1 MFEVVL
7 AYGPSVLVDAHDYE
21 IDADGDLVFWNDMDD
36 GSVEECG
43 RFVAGSFVGV
53 HTVEVEDDEEVE
65 EVDAE

>member
-7 AYGPSVLVDAHDYE
+7 RFDENVLVDAHDYE
-21 IDADGDLVFWNDMDD
+21 FDEDGDLVFYNEMED

-43 RFVAGSFVGV
+43 RFNGGDVVGV

-65 EVDAE
+65 AE